1 MSAEVAMSQ
10 DPSVQTLNAV
20 LEALSQGREVAA
32 TDVLI
37 EHLDALF
44 LAGAVEKVR
53 RLLPQLDP
61 QRLPPKVLSG
71 VLMVTEAAK
80 EALGE
85 ERIANVEVGCFR
97 ACNVTLDGAAAGGG
111 IPAFIKEGDFRNG
124 FLKPYFPKE
133 SMPAVKALC
142 SDLTIAE
149 TEEGCSV
156 SAHDGDDW
164 LAPLVVIDVKDVG
177 TVVTFCFSSSG
188 WTWITAEP

>member
-1 MSAEVAMSQ
+1 MSRKEEAIRVAMH
-10 DPSVQTLNAV
+10 V
-20 LEALSQGREVAA
+20 LEAIRR
-32 TDVLI
+32 TNPDLI
-37 EHLDALF
+37 ADNMPAHWGMNALRSE
-44 LAGAVEKVR
+44 L
-53 RLLPQLDP
+53 
-61 QRLPPKVLSG
+61 
-71 VLMVTEAAK
+71 
-80 EALGE
+80 LGE